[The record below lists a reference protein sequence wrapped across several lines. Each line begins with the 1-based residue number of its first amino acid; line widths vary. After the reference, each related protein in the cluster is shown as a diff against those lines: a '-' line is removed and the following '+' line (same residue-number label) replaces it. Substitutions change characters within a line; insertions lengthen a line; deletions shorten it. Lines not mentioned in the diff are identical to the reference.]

1 MKHQIILEQII
12 RKSLTEGAIITDYQA
27 ITLDSTNNEVVD
39 SIRNDVIPT
48 QRKSEINFNSADG
61 IAIDIKRR
69 GGRTDDTSTENNDK
83 QYELT
88 EGQLRDNVI
97 SSLNKLRGAYLPMTK
112 TDYVWIVDMTDR
124 IKPKEKKKKEEQIV
138 AKYQFVAVYIK
149 RSLLNK
155 TIDESSKGFQRKL
168 DGGAL
173 VFLRNLIDIK
183 QWKATGRIETDV
195 PTQSVGIAKIPG
207 TSAKYGD
214 SNPFIKQLY
223 SYFYEPMSNEDRQKT
238 IAPESTYYTTLDKKY
253 FGCEL
258 RSACMQ
264 FQEETNIEK
273 TGEWDAITIQKAT
286 DLYNL
291 KSEANPEYK
300 FKNLDALKQKIQD
313 CRKTNKLSD
322 PFITPISADLQYTN
336 DEIIK
341 ATSTSTYSDI
351 TKYFQNYLVNVIK
364 NKTNSAI
371 QTKLNGTGQYYTKVA
386 NDVDGKW
393 GPNSKALTTNYK
405 KLTKLSPANGNVT
418 SEFIKSLKDLN
429 SQGATVKTESR
440 ILSNKIILE
449 QVTFDLTVDTKTT
462 SNAVD
467 TETPL
472 KDKDT
477 KVIKK
482 SADTVK
488 KQDVDAYKKVASLPD
503 EKTVKFLIRNAV
515 QFIDELSS
523 NPYKQSDWERRY
535 EIINNR
541 MLGRG
546 DTYKT
551 AYIDMILRIASS
563 SWFATMRNKYSKE
576 YNYFISRN
584 GSVGT
589 TWEYLEDKSTR
600 YARAGDSLNLKGL
613 NYLFYGESG
622 EFLYLD
628 DISDKAVVRQLSKL
642 RTISSGYKWLSKI
655 PAEMPLK
662 LRYTTEQIHK
672 KIINIYKSKL
682 FGNPK

>member
-12 RKSLTEGAIITDYQA
+12 RKALTEGAIITDYQA

-39 SIRNDVIPT
+39 SIRNEVIPT

-69 GGRTDDTSTENNDK
+69 GGRTDDESTEDNDK

-173 VFLRNLIDIK
+173 VFLRNLIDTK
-183 QWKATGRIETDV
+183 QWKATLNISTDV
-195 PTQSVGIAKIPG
+195 PTQNIGIAKIPG

-214 SNPFIKQLY
+214 SNPFIKQIY
-223 SYFYEPMSNEDRQKT
+223 AYFYEPMSNEDRQKT
-238 IAPESTYYTTLDKKY
+238 IAPESTYYTTLDKNY

-264 FQEETNIEK
+264 FQEETGIAT
-273 TGEWDAITIQKAT
+273 TGEWDAATIQKAT

-291 KSEANPEYK
+291 KSESAPEYK
-300 FKNLDALKQKIQD
+300 FKNLDALKQKIQA
-313 CRKTNKLSD
+313 CRKTNKITD
-322 PFITPISADLQYTN
+322 PFVTPISADLQYTN

-341 ATSTSTYSDI
+341 ATSTSAYSDI

-364 NKTNSAI
+364 NKTNTTI
-371 QTKLNGTGQYYTKVA
+371 QTALNGTGQYYTKVA
-386 NDVDGKW
+386 NDIDGKW
-393 GPNSKALTTNYK
+393 GPNSKGLTTNYK

-449 QVTFDLTVDTKTT
+449 QVTFDLTVDT
-462 SNAVD
+462 
-467 TETPL
+467 ETASDD
-472 KDKDT
+472 KVKDT

-488 KQDVDAYKKVASLPD
+488 DTVKKQDADAYKKAASLPN

-515 QFIDELSS
+515 QFVDELSS

-541 MLGRG
+541 MLGQG

-576 YNYFISRN
+576 YDYFITRN
-584 GSVGT
+584 RSIGT
-589 TWEYLEDKSTR
+589 TWEYLEYKATR
-600 YARAGDSLNLKGL
+600 YDRAGDSLNLKGL

-628 DISDKAVVRQLSKL
+628 DTSDKAVIRQLSKL
-642 RTISSGYKWLSKI
+642 RTISPGYKWSSKI
-655 PAEMPLK
+655 PSEMPLT

-682 FGNPK
+682 FGEPK